1 MAMPACEEIDGEDE
15 EIVMTVLGSLEDL
28 LYEPISI
35 GGGDSS
41 DSSDD
46 DAWNSCES
54 KEGHS
59 LRDEIATFAD
69 RAMAADD
76 DAGDGEYPLVW
87 TELHQAF
94 KTLVEGHVQGVL
106 ERQRHTPQSF
116 VRLVETIEKREGW
129 TWARDGCREVV
140 SLLREVDDFETW
152 ARELRRKA
160 AARRERARHK

>member
-1 MAMPACEEIDGEDE
+1 MPACEEIDGEDE

-28 LYEPISI
+28 LYEPTSI
-35 GGGDSS
+35 GGGDS

-54 KEGHS
+54 KEGNS

-69 RAMAADD
+69 RALAADD
-76 DAGDGEYPLVW
+76 AGEGEYSLVW

-94 KTLVEGHVQGVL
+94 KTLVEGYVQGVL
-106 ERQRHTPQSF
+106 EKQRHTPQSF
-116 VRLVETIEKREGW
+116 VHLVETIEKREGW

-140 SLLREVDDFETW
+140 ALLREADDFEAW

>member
-1 MAMPACEEIDGEDE
+1 MFIKRRGGKERGEEEERTRIGDTEEGEGIE
-15 EIVMTVLGSLEDL
+15 QATCSM
-28 LYEPISI
+28 
-35 GGGDSS
+35 
-41 DSSDD
+41 
-46 DAWNSCES
+46 
-54 KEGHS
+54 KEGEHWFHGHLLQTQYKGAGALV
-59 LRDEIATFAD
+59 LRESEH
-69 RAMAADD
+69 RLGVGD
-76 DAGDGEYPLVW
+76 DAGEGEYPLVY

-106 ERQRHTPQSF
+106 EKQRHTPQSF

-140 SLLREVDDFETW
+140 ALLREADDFEAW